1 LLWINP
7 RGMRIGRDRQ
17 PPGRL
22 MTKGTQPGTL
32 LA

>member
-1 LLWINP
+1 VRRPPELNV
-7 RGMRIGRDRQ
+7 GRDRQ